1 MQELHGSSRFSG
13 IAMAVVVVISATS
26 GLSGVSEKVLQQGLK
41 ALRKGLAESDW
52 PEVIIICDQLAI
64 GSAVKLPGLRTI
76 GIASQANDQPSVP
89 LTTPC
94 VAGIDKLLD
103 LVASDQI
110 VIVDGD
116 QGVVLVEPDAQTI
129 VGYQEHFE
137 PAPGSRV
144 FLESAHIPARTQDG
158 RLVMV
163 AAIASSI
170 EEVEEALSQGADR
183 LVVRFT
189 PLVEG
194 EIKKRQSLM
203 SNPQIE
209 VLEVLLTLVS
219 GKHLTMVLSEQE
231 DHLIEHAARFSTSGH
246 VSFVSIDDTHE
257 CLSDDCVREAVSNGA
272 EQVVV
277 TADAVSRTKD
287 IIRALPEVDADGID
301 TANG

>member
-1 MQELHGSSRFSG
+1 
-13 IAMAVVVVISATS
+13 MAVVVVISAAT
-26 GLSGVSEKVLQQGLK
+26 GLSGLSEKVLQQGLK

-103 LVASDQI
+103 LVTSDQI

-129 VGYQEHFE
+129 VGYQERFE

-189 PLVEG
+189 PVVEG
-194 EIKKRQSLM
+194 EIKKRRSLM

-219 GKHLTMVLSEQE
+219 GKHLTIVLSEQE
-231 DHLIEHAARFSTSGH
+231 DRLIEHAARFSASGH

-277 TADAVSRTKD
+277 TADAVGRTKD

-301 TANG
+301 TANE